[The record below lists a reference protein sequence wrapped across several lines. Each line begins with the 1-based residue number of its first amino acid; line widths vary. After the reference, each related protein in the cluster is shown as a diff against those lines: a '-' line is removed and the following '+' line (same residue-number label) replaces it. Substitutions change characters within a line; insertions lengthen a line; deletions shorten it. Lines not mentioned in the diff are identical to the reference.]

1 MKNIFAT
8 LLMLC
13 FAGAVSA
20 QNLSR
25 AGFYMDNGQAVYAN
39 PKNGVTV
46 SVTVEKTHFEP
57 GVFAR
62 YAQKMLGVRAS
73 LTERT
78 ESKIASSA
86 IYEVAPTTPLL
97 KSVEGAVADA
107 ILPAFRTDNRALSVE
122 QQAQAAADMIFS
134 LRRHR
139 KELITGEAGEN
150 VFGAG
155 LKAALEEIA
164 EMEKSCLAMFYGK
177 TSRTEEI
184 HTFNI
189 VINPSQLDYTVC
201 RISGKSGVVA
211 NDDLSAEPVVLH
223 LEPAAPKEYAE
234 LQPLG
239 PKDKVSVEY
248 LVVAQ
253 TKCSLINETLLL
265 DSQELVLLPFAKSV
279 VAKPIR

>member
-1 MKNIFAT
+1 MKNIFVT
-8 LLMLC
+8 VLMLC

-86 IYEVAPTTPLL
+86 IYEVAPITPLL

-155 LKAALEEIA
+155 LSSALDQIAA
-164 EMEKSCLAMFYGK
+164 MEQQCLDMFYG
-177 TSRTEEI
+177 TTTTTVEEYRYSVTPTADEKNYI
-184 HTFNI
+184 
-189 VINPSQLDYTVC
+189 VC
-201 RISGKSGVVA
+201 RYREGEGVLPIT
-211 NDDLSAEPVVLH
+211 DFSAEPLMVIFT
-223 LEPAAPKEYAE
+223 PAQVDTSAFPIATV
-234 LQPLG
+234 
-239 PKDKVSVEY
+239 KDKVKVDY
-248 LVVAQ
+248 LVVP
-253 TKCSLINETLLL
+253 TCTVELLL
-265 DSQELVLLPFAKSV
+265 GTQTLCKGEVSIPQYGEIVTLA
-279 VAKPIR
+279 IR

>member
-1 MKNIFAT
+1 MKNIFVT
-8 LLMLC
+8 VLMLC
-13 FAGAVSA
+13 LAGAVSA

-39 PKNGVTV
+39 PTHGVTV

-155 LKAALEEIA
+155 LSSALDQIAA
-164 EMEKSCLAMFYGK
+164 MEQQCLDMFYG
-177 TSRTEEI
+177 TTTTTVEEYRYSVTPTADEKNYI
-184 HTFNI
+184 
-189 VINPSQLDYTVC
+189 VC
-201 RISGKSGVVA
+201 RYRIT
-211 NDDLSAEPVVLH
+211 DFSAEPLMVIFT
-223 LEPAAPKEYAE
+223 PAQVDTSAFPIATV
-234 LQPLG
+234 
-239 PKDKVSVEY
+239 KDKVKVDY
-248 LVVAQ
+248 LVVP
-253 TKCSLINETLLL
+253 TCTVELLL
-265 DSQELVLLPFAKSV
+265 GTQTLCKGEVSIPQYGEIVTLA
-279 VAKPIR
+279 IR